1 MRQSLGTFP
10 HFLLL
15 VTPLIATSA
24 LLIPP
29 GKAATLATSAGDL
42 SFTNFS
48 ESFSTIVKQNQGETS
63 AFSHGG
69 IVNVQN
75 QAKTDSTDNPPAAS
89 TSALS
94 SASGDSKDY
103 LGLAQ
108 TRAKIISNFDV
119 DASKP
124 FSFDFN
130 ATLDLETSIDE
141 SPVENTRAIGDISFL
156 LFDTSDIPK
165 QNLSDFVSHLL
176 DPTNSSIQKT
186 PLDFFF
192 LTGNLNILS
201 HNDVITSQKSQN
213 ITFSDESNQLSFEG
227 NQEIAQASITGS
239 FQRSFNNRANLTLIA
254 VRRNQ
259 ARVVA
264 PEPSTTL
271 ALILFCGLVVVATKK
286 RHQANTVQIRR

>member
-1 MRQSLGTFP
+1 MRQSLGIFQ

-24 LLIPP
+24 LLIPS

-63 AFSHGG
+63 AFANGG

-75 QAKTDSTDNPPAAS
+75 QANINYTDNPPAAS

-94 SASGDSKDY
+94 AAFGESKDY
-103 LGLAQ
+103 LGLAE

-130 ATLDLETSIDE
+130 TTLDLETSIDQ
-141 SPVENTRAIGDISFL
+141 SPVENARAIGDISFL

-165 QNLSDFVSHLL
+165 QSLPDFLSHLL
-176 DPTNSSIQKT
+176 D
-186 PLDFFF
+186 
-192 LTGNLNILS
+192 
-201 HNDVITSQKSQN
+201 
-213 ITFSDESNQLSFEG
+213 
-227 NQEIAQASITGS
+227 
-239 FQRSFNNRANLTLIA
+239 
-254 VRRNQ
+254 
-259 ARVVA
+259 
-264 PEPSTTL
+264 
-271 ALILFCGLVVVATKK
+271 
-286 RHQANTVQIRR
+286 